1 MVNVFLRNTDGESL
15 EVVGF
20 TNGTGGLVVS
30 GTNIEGVNVRAEYGC
45 SIVKERNKNDGSETT
60 PHFLWNDLHD
70 SHGGGVLIRDVEPG
84 ATYIVI
90 GSPVIVPG
98 EYSSDFGSRRYEGII
113 THKHPLTHAHVLS
126 HPKTLVYIFIL
137 TPSAGVLH
145 DELFEFFHYNGTN
158 PRLTQRQMKEFKS
171 NTKRRFEWD
180 SKQLVLYQKT
190 NLRPKKSLSRTLAA
204 QVKKRREIP
213 TIAKTKKVYHVIL
226 LLQL

>member
-30 GTNIEGVNVRAEYGC
+30 GTDIEGVNVRAEYGC

-126 HPKTLVYIFIL
+126 HPNTQKPLYTYSFLHPLQVFSTMNCSSFSTTTVQIL
-137 TPSAGVLH
+137 VLH
-145 DELFEFFHYNGTN
+145 RD
-158 PRLTQRQMKEFKS
+158 K
-171 NTKRRFEWD
+171 
-180 SKQLVLYQKT
+180 
-190 NLRPKKSLSRTLAA
+190 
-204 QVKKRREIP
+204 
-213 TIAKTKKVYHVIL
+213 
-226 LLQL
+226 